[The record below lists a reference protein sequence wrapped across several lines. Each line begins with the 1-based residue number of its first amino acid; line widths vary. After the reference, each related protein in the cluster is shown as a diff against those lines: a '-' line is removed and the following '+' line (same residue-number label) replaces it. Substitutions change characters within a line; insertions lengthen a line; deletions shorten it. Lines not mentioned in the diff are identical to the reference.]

1 LRTYREHRRGHDPLE
16 HPGGCDITC
25 DVAVEHLR
33 LAAARVGL
41 TALEET
47 HQSTWLRELGID
59 QLVDDARRVWRERA
73 HLGDLEAVAARSRV
87 TEAEALTDPAG
98 LGAHR
103 VFVFAKGV
111 RR

>member
-1 LRTYREHRRGHDPLE
+1 
-16 HPGGCDITC
+16 
-25 DVAVEHLR
+25 
-33 LAAARVGL
+33 L

-47 HQSTWLRELGID
+47 DQTAWLRELGVVA
-59 QLVDDARRVWRERA
+59 LVDDARRVWRERA
-73 HLGDLEAVAARSRV
+73 RLGDLEAVAARSRV
-87 TEAEALTDPAG
+87 TEAEALTDPGG